1 MEKTWEGFLDYCLQ
15 RNVTERDF
23 WIFVVLGVI
32 GVSLIVLSWIRA
44 VQDVRYYRKHEE
56 GGEAVCLR
64 FLVPGVVTGFI
75 GPLVTMG
82 LVNVMYF
89 WV

>member
-1 MEKTWEGFLDYCLQ
+1 MERTWEGFLDYCLQ

-23 WIFVVLGVI
+23 WIFVALGVI
-32 GVSLIVLSWIRA
+32 GFSLIVWSWIRA

-56 GGEAVCLR
+56 GGEAVCMR

-75 GPLVTMG
+75 GPLVAMG
-82 LVNVMYF
+82 LVNVIYF